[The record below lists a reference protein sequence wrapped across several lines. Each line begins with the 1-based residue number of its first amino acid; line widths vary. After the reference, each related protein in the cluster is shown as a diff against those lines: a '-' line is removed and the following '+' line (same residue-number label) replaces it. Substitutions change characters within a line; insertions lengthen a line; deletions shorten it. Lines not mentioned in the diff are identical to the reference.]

1 LSGALKENPGKPSEV
16 EYTHFKDL
24 QALEMERGRLYET
37 IVVTWDG
44 SMVGNAAPIGVL
56 CTGEDTVTLYLYQGT
71 RTVENVLDN
80 GRFTVN
86 VTLDPLIFTDSTLG
100 DLDEDMFSHYRDFL
114 HLRGADAFF
123 TAEVVSVKKLVKR
136 DRFGE
141 SELHVVKARAG
152 DVMRAESFRMVLNRG
167 IYAVIESLIAYTRA
181 EFSDPLVLRERIA
194 EMNRVARKVGGPRE
208 KEAMRRIIQALES
221 KIS

>member
-1 LSGALKENPGKPSEV
+1 MSADMKVSHGKIPEL
-16 EYTHFKDL
+16 EYTSFSDL
-24 QALEMERGRLYET
+24 RALDMERGRLYET

-56 CTGEDTVTLYLYQGT
+56 CTGADTVTLYLYQGS
-71 RTVENVLDN
+71 RTVENVLEN

-100 DLDEDMFSHYRDFL
+100 DLDEDMFSHHRGFL

-123 TAEVVSVKKLVKR
+123 TAEVVSVKEVVKR

-141 SELHVVKARAG
+141 SELYVVKARAG
-152 DVMRAESFRMVLNRG
+152 DVMRAETFRLVLNRG

-181 EFSDPLVLRERIA
+181 EFSDPVVLRERIS
-194 EMNRVARKVGGPRE
+194 EMNRVARKVGGPGRG
-208 KEAMRRIIQALES
+208 RP
-221 KIS
+221 

>member
-1 LSGALKENPGKPSEV
+1 MCSSLKENHGRLPEV
-16 EYTHFKDL
+16 EYTPFNDL
-24 QALEMERGRLYET
+24 RALEMERGRLYET
-37 IVVTWDG
+37 IVVSWDG

-56 CTGEDTVTLYLYQGT
+56 CTGDDTVTLYLYQGT
-71 RTVENVLDN
+71 RTVENVLEN

-86 VTLDPLIFTDSTLG
+86 VTLDPLIFTDATLG
-100 DLDEDMFSHYRDFL
+100 DLDEDMFSQYRDFL

-208 KEAMRRIIQALES
+208 KEAMKRIIRALES

>member
-1 LSGALKENPGKPSEV
+1 MSADMKVSHGKIPEL
-16 EYTHFKDL
+16 EYTSFSDL
-24 QALEMERGRLYET
+24 RALDMERGRLYET

-56 CTGEDTVTLYLYQGT
+56 CTGADTVTLYLYQGS
-71 RTVENVLDN
+71 RTVENVLEN

-100 DLDEDMFSHYRDFL
+100 DLDEDMFSHHRGFL

-123 TAEVVSVKKLVKR
+123 TAEVVSVKEVVKR

-141 SELHVVKARAG
+141 SELYVVKARAG
-152 DVMRAESFRMVLNRG
+152 DVMRAETFRLVLNRG

-181 EFSDPLVLRERIA
+181 EFSDPVVLRERIS

-208 KEAMRRIIQALES
+208 REAMRRIIEALES
-221 KIS
+221 KI

>member
-1 LSGALKENPGKPSEV
+1 MSADMKVSHGKIPEL
-16 EYTHFKDL
+16 EYTSFSDL
-24 QALEMERGRLYET
+24 RALDMERGRLYET
-37 IVVTWDG
+37 ILVTWDG

-56 CTGEDTVTLYLYQGT
+56 CTGADTVTLYLYQGS
-71 RTVENVLDN
+71 RTVENVLEN

-100 DLDEDMFSHYRDFL
+100 DLDEDMFSHHRGFL

-123 TAEVVSVKKLVKR
+123 TAEVVSVKELVKR

-141 SELHVVKARAG
+141 SELYVVKARAG
-152 DVMRAESFRMVLNRG
+152 DVMRAETFRLVLNRG

-181 EFSDPLVLRERIA
+181 EFSDPVVLRERIS

-208 KEAMRRIIQALES
+208 REAMRRIIEALES
-221 KIS
+221 KI

>member
-1 LSGALKENPGKPSEV
+1 MSGAPKENPGKLPKV

-24 QALEMERGRLYET
+24 RALEMERGRLYET

-56 CTGEDTVTLYLYQGT
+56 CTGADTVTLYLYHGS
-71 RTVENVLDN
+71 RTMENVLEN

-100 DLDEDMFSHYRDFL
+100 DLDEDMFSHYGDFL

-152 DVMRAESFRMVLNRG
+152 DVMRAETFRLVLNRG
-167 IYAVIESLIAYTRA
+167 IYAVIESLIAYNRA
-181 EFSDPLVLRERIA
+181 EFSDPLVLREMIA
-194 EMNRVARKVGGPRE
+194 EMNRVAWKVGGPRE
-208 KEAMRRIIQALES
+208 KDAMKRIIRALES
-221 KIS
+221 NIP

>member
-1 LSGALKENPGKPSEV
+1 MKVSHGKIPEL
-16 EYTHFKDL
+16 EYTSFSDL
-24 QALEMERGRLYET
+24 RALDMERGRLYET

-56 CTGEDTVTLYLYQGT
+56 CTGADTVTLYLYQGS
-71 RTVENVLDN
+71 RTVENVLEN

-100 DLDEDMFSHYRDFL
+100 DLDEDMFSHHRGFL

-123 TAEVVSVKKLVKR
+123 TAEVVSVKEVVKR

-141 SELHVVKARAG
+141 SELYVVKARAG
-152 DVMRAESFRMVLNRG
+152 DVMRAETFRLVLNRG

-181 EFSDPLVLRERIA
+181 EFSDPVVLRERIS

-208 KEAMRRIIQALES
+208 REAMRRIIEALES
-221 KIS
+221 KI

>member
-1 LSGALKENPGKPSEV
+1 MSADMKVSHGKIPEL
-16 EYTHFKDL
+16 EYTSFSDL
-24 QALEMERGRLYET
+24 RALDMERGRLYET
-37 IVVTWDG
+37 ILVTWDG

-56 CTGEDTVTLYLYQGT
+56 CTGADTVTLYLYQGS
-71 RTVENVLDN
+71 RTVENVLEN

-100 DLDEDMFSHYRDFL
+100 DLDEDMFSHHRGFL

-123 TAEVVSVKKLVKR
+123 TAEVVSVKEVVKR

-141 SELHVVKARAG
+141 SELYVVKARAG
-152 DVMRAESFRMVLNRG
+152 DVMRAETFRLVLNRG

-181 EFSDPLVLRERIA
+181 EFSDPVVLRERIS

-208 KEAMRRIIQALES
+208 REAMRRIIEALES
-221 KIS
+221 KI

>member
-1 LSGALKENPGKPSEV
+1 LSADMKVSHGKIPEL
-16 EYTHFKDL
+16 EYTSFSDL
-24 QALEMERGRLYET
+24 RALDMERGRLYET
-37 IVVTWDG
+37 ILVTWDG

-56 CTGEDTVTLYLYQGT
+56 CTGADTVTLYLYQGS
-71 RTVENVLDN
+71 RTVENVLEN

-100 DLDEDMFSHYRDFL
+100 DLDEDMFSHHRGFL

-123 TAEVVSVKKLVKR
+123 TAEVVSVKELVKR

-141 SELHVVKARAG
+141 SELYVVKARAG
-152 DVMRAESFRMVLNRG
+152 DVMRAETFRLVLNRG

-181 EFSDPLVLRERIA
+181 EFSDPVVLRERIS

-208 KEAMRRIIQALES
+208 REAMRRIIEALES
-221 KIS
+221 KI

>member
-1 LSGALKENPGKPSEV
+1 LSADMKVSHGKIPEL
-16 EYTHFKDL
+16 EYTSFSDL
-24 QALEMERGRLYET
+24 RALDMERGRLYET
-37 IVVTWDG
+37 ILVTWDG

-56 CTGEDTVTLYLYQGT
+56 CTGADTVTLYLYQGS
-71 RTVENVLDN
+71 RTVENVLEN

-100 DLDEDMFSHYRDFL
+100 DLDEDMFSHHRGFL

-123 TAEVVSVKKLVKR
+123 TAEVVSVKEVVKR

-141 SELHVVKARAG
+141 SELYVVKARAG
-152 DVMRAESFRMVLNRG
+152 DVMRAETFRLVLNRG

-181 EFSDPLVLRERIA
+181 EFSDPVVLRERIS

-208 KEAMRRIIQALES
+208 REAMRRIIEALES
-221 KIS
+221 KI

>member
-1 LSGALKENPGKPSEV
+1 MSADMKVSHGKIPEL
-16 EYTHFKDL
+16 EYTSFSDL
-24 QALEMERGRLYET
+24 RALDMERGRLYET

-56 CTGEDTVTLYLYQGT
+56 CTGADTVTLYLYQGS
-71 RTVENVLDN
+71 RTVENVLEN

-100 DLDEDMFSHYRDFL
+100 ELDEDMFSHHRGFL

-123 TAEVVSVKKLVKR
+123 TAEVVSVKEVVKR

-141 SELHVVKARAG
+141 SELYVVKARAG
-152 DVMRAESFRMVLNRG
+152 DVMRAETFRLVLNRG

-181 EFSDPLVLRERIA
+181 EFSDPVVLRERIS

-208 KEAMRRIIQALES
+208 REAMRRIIEALES
-221 KIS
+221 KI

>member
-1 LSGALKENPGKPSEV
+1 LSADMKVSHGKIPEL
-16 EYTHFKDL
+16 EYTSFSDL
-24 QALEMERGRLYET
+24 RALDMERGRLYET

-56 CTGEDTVTLYLYQGT
+56 CTGADTVTLYLYQGS
-71 RTVENVLDN
+71 RTVENVLEN

-100 DLDEDMFSHYRDFL
+100 DLDEDMFSHHRGFL

-123 TAEVVSVKKLVKR
+123 TAEVVSVKEVVKR

-141 SELHVVKARAG
+141 SELYVVKARAG
-152 DVMRAESFRMVLNRG
+152 DVMRAETFRLVLNRG

-181 EFSDPLVLRERIA
+181 EFSDPVVLRERIS

-208 KEAMRRIIQALES
+208 REAMRRIIEALES
-221 KIS
+221 KI